1 MGGNLHG
8 ISSYIERLV
17 STLGQISG
25 KLLIKVNKN
34 SNFIPLP
41 LILSYYWIYYLLLRD
56 KICVYFFL
64 IYFTEVLLSWSRIC
78 LQCRRPGFN
87 PWVRKISLRRE
98 WLSTPAFLP
107 GESHGQRS
115 LAGCSPWGRR
125 ESYMT
130 ERLNTLTVDLQCCV
144 NFYCIA
150 KRFSYT

>member
-41 LILSYYWIYYLLLRD
+41 LILSYYWIYYLFLRA
-56 KICVYFFL
+56 KICGYFFL
-64 IYFTEVLLSWSRIC
+64 IYFTEVWLRWSRIC

-87 PWVRKISLRRE
+87 PWVRKIPWRRE

-130 ERLNTLTVDLQCCV
+130 EWLNTLTVDLQGCV

-150 KRFSYT
+150 KRFSCT